1 MNVLI
6 LISVIV
12 MSGFQKDSPLREVSR
27 WGFGP
32 VLTVAYSHDTV
43 LVGSGAGIFV
53 LLDKGD
59 DYELLNQITLAN
71 DVIDIKVHKGIVYV
85 AEEDN
90 GVECFKLRDGK
101 LNSECHLK
109 TDGKAYRL
117 SFSGELL
124 LVAMREG
131 GLAIYKKGP
140 FKKGPFGFSLKST
153 LLKGYEVTSAVM
165 VKGLVIVGAADSG
178 IFVFNYGDTIPVYSD
193 NKLSDSVEDIDL
205 INDSIIAITLWDGN
219 VKFMRVKRRT
229 RELIDMGNASY
240 PYLSYHLVDAEKID
254 DSTLMAGGYRSDMW
268 GGVVLKIDISN
279 IGAHETPKI
288 YEYSSAFIQAVK
300 NRGNS
305 VIYLACDYGGVKKV
319 KMSGDSMI
327 TIWEFSTP
335 GYTMATSLVNDTTLV
350 LGDKMGNFLLL
361 NIKDLN
367 HIRQIK
373 HYHIFNEID
382 DVTSYGGHFYL
393 AAGSD
398 GLIYSTLER
407 MVADTPSVDTLY
419 IDGILRHLTLDTARA
434 MIYTADD
441 WGGAHIVSI
450 NPPSKPSLIYSFD
463 LKELNYS
470 YISDI
475 ERHGSL
481 FYMLTYQGR
490 VIAYDKDQADSSHV
504 VASTRIGSWAYDMSV
519 RYPYIFIAAD
529 DSGLVVIKANDNKLD
544 IVTRVKLKG
553 YIRHTILIDHY
564 LLMSGVAKD
573 FQNGWLY
580 VFDVSSPEKPELLQE
595 IPLPGLGEGM
605 TYLPEKGLVVVSAFN
620 AGLIFYKLAVE
631 RN

>member
-6 LISVIV
+6 LISVLT
-12 MSGFQKDSPLREVSR
+12 MSGFQKGPTLREMSR

-32 VLTVAYSHDTV
+32 VLTVAYTHDTV

-59 DYELLNQITLAN
+59 DYKLLYQVTRAN
-71 DVIDIKVHKGIVYV
+71 DVIDIKIHKGIVYV

-90 GVECFKLRDGK
+90 GVECFKLESGRLIPK
-101 LNSECHLK
+101 CHLK
-109 TDGKAYRL
+109 TEGKAYRL
-117 SFSGELL
+117 SFSGKLL
-124 LVAMREG
+124 LVAMRSG
-131 GLAIYKKGP
+131 GLAIYE
-140 FKKGPFGFSLKST
+140 KGPFGFTLKST

-165 VKGLVIVGAADSG
+165 VRGLVIVGAADSG
-178 IFVFNYGDTIPVYSD
+178 IFMFNYGDTIPFPPK
-193 NKLSDSVEDIDL
+193 KLSDSVEDIDL
-205 INDSIIAITLWDGN
+205 INDSIIAVTLWDGK
-219 VKFMRVKRRT
+219 VSFMKIQSRT
-229 RELIDMGNASY
+229 RELTGIAYVSY
-240 PYLSYHLVDAEKID
+240 PYLSYHLVDAEQID

-268 GGVVLKIDISN
+268 GGVVFKIDISD
-279 IGAHETPKI
+279 ISAPKTPKI
-288 YEYSSAFIQAVK
+288 HEYSSAFIQAVK

-305 VIYLACDYGGVKKV
+305 EIYIACDYGGVKKV

-335 GYTMATSLVNDTTLV
+335 GYTIATSPVNDTTLV
-350 LGDKMGNFLLL
+350 IGDKMGNFLLL
-361 NIKDLN
+361 NIKDPE
-367 HIRQIK
+367 HIKQIK

-382 DVTSYGGHFYL
+382 DVTSYNGYFYI

-398 GLIYSTLER
+398 GLVYSTVKR
-407 MVADTPSVDTLY
+407 MVADTPSIDTLY
-419 IDGILRHLTLDTARA
+419 IEGILRHLILDTARA
-434 MIYTADD
+434 MIYTASD

-490 VIAYDKDQADSSHV
+490 VIAYDKNQTDSSHV
-504 VASTRIGSWAYDMSV
+504 VASTNIGSWAYDMVV
-519 RYPYIFIAAD
+519 RYPYIFVAAD
-529 DSGLVVIKANDNKLD
+529 DSGLVVVKADENGLN
-544 IVTRVKLKG
+544 IVARKKLKG
-553 YIRHTILIDHY
+553 YIRHAILIDHY

-580 VFDVSSPEKPELLQE
+580 VLDVSSPEEPRILQE
-595 IPLPGLGEGM
+595 ISLPGLGEGM

-620 AGLIFYKLAVE
+620 AGLIFYELAAE